1 VSYVPAEALSLIAE
15 VANRPIVVSTE
26 TFVGRGA
33 VGGFVVTPAA
43 VGQDAARLA
52 ARILDGADVSAL
64 AASANSVNKPVFD
77 WRELRR
83 WGISES
89 QLPQGSDIRFREPT
103 LWQQYRGQILAIWA
117 VVLAQAA
124 MIAWLLNE
132 QHRRRRS
139 EAAAHELSGL
149 LIKAQE
155 EERSRLARELH
166 DDVTQRLA
174 VLAIEAGREERKS
187 AGAGGATL
195 RPAEAGP
202 LVAFASMA

>member
-1 VSYVPAEALSLIAE
+1 MTMADLRRRVMALPDRTAIVYTTINLDRAGVSYVPAEALSLIAE

-83 WGISES
+83 WGIRES
-89 QLPQGSDIRFREPT
+89 QLPQGSDIRF
-103 LWQQYRGQILAIWA
+103 
-117 VVLAQAA
+117 
-124 MIAWLLNE
+124 
-132 QHRRRRS
+132 
-139 EAAAHELSGL
+139 
-149 LIKAQE
+149 
-155 EERSRLARELH
+155 
-166 DDVTQRLA
+166 
-174 VLAIEAGREERKS
+174 
-187 AGAGGATL
+187 
-195 RPAEAGP
+195 
-202 LVAFASMA
+202 